1 MFIFVAGCLQ
11 FLMEQCTI
19 ADFIHKKR
27 RSKLLL
33 KGARKQ
39 ADETPE
45 MIFIRLNYYLF
56 GSLPAHH
63 SKPKLNE
70 KKKS

>member
-11 FLMEQCTI
+11 FLIEPYTI

-33 KGARKQ
+33 KDARKQ

-56 GSLPAHH
+56 GSLPAYH
-63 SKPKLNE
+63 SKSKPNE